1 MTGFVDLFT
10 RLIEEEGLD
19 RSFVH
24 GRGSPEIEGAR
35 QNQIAAFSPVSNLR
49 GSLLPES
56 IRHILH
62 TTRSREAVR
71 FRVSSHIDERRRAQR
86 RIPGTQRGII
96 TVQFRRLAAGPNS
109 HDGKAASKVV
119 LPPIY
124 LLILAPAAQPPPP
137 PPPPPPPSPH
147 PPRPPPAFTLTSE
160 GPPPSLPPVRP
171 GRLTPLLTLPY
182 SHPRELQSLKLT
194 SVPKG
199 RHRLE
204 KSIRQDGTPLNENC
218 KALPGRVSGQ

>member
-1 MTGFVDLFT
+1 MRNLPGAIGAAIRHFWVVRGDQGQRQGERTGAKDTGNRALVTGRKQMTGFVDLFT

-124 LLILAPAAQPPPP
+124 LLILAPAAQPPAHPA
-137 PPPPPPPSPH
+137 PSP
-147 PPRPPPAFTLTSE
+147 
-160 GPPPSLPPVRP
+160 
-171 GRLTPLLTLPY
+171 LL
-182 SHPRELQSLKLT
+182 H
-194 SVPKG
+194 
-199 RHRLE
+199 
-204 KSIRQDGTPLNENC
+204 
-218 KALPGRVSGQ
+218 